1 MDTQLSYYMFVNHGR
16 FPHEIA
22 ELTEDEQL
30 LLFSMALKEI
40 GNRPT

>member
-1 MDTQLSYYMFVNHGR
+1 MDTQLSYYMFVNQGR

-22 ELTEDEQL
+22 ELTEDEKL